1 MCDNEPI
8 NKHGLENL
16 TEWKA
21 PAILGRRFPGNHR
34 EDRRRLPL
42 GCLPDGQ
49 FPSGTAPTEVAAKA
63 ATEKPHDAYVLRQWA
78 KGRLYREGTFRC
90 PLKDWPEE

>member
-1 MCDNEPI
+1 MKETWQTLQSGKLRRYFAD
-8 NKHGLENL
+8 GSR
-16 TEWKA
+16 
-21 PAILGRRFPGNHR
+21 AIVEKTDDGYRW
-34 EDRRRLPL
+34 EI
-42 GCLPDGQ
+42 CLPDGQ
-49 FPSGTAPTEVAAKA
+49 FPSGTAPTEAAAKT